1 MTKRKNNRKTGEAAR
16 FASLYGVLIALAMVL
31 SYVETLIP
39 LPMLVPGAKLGLAN
53 LVTVV
58 GLFLVGIPGTVCI
71 TVFRV
76 VLAGLTF
83 GNVYSMAYG
92 LSGSF
97 LSLFVMAS
105 VKKKR
110 PVRPDWHQR
119 FGRHRPQHRPAH
131 VCGLSGA
138 YSRRVQLSAHAAGGR
153 LHRRDSHRAFGGN
166 PYETA
171 GKIRKKPAL
180 NDCIVSMFLL

>member
-1 MTKRKNNRKTGEAAR
+1 MTERKNNRKTGEAAR

-83 GNVYSMAYG
+83 GTVYSMA
-92 LSGSF
+92 
-97 LSLFVMAS
+97 
-105 VKKKR
+105 
-110 PVRPDWHQR
+110 
-119 FGRHRPQHRPAH
+119 
-131 VCGLSGA
+131 
-138 YSRRVQLSAHAAGGR
+138 
-153 LHRRDSHRAFGGN
+153 
-166 PYETA
+166 
-171 GKIRKKPAL
+171 
-180 NDCIVSMFLL
+180 

>member
-105 VKKKR
+105 VKKAACSARLASAFWAASPTTSASSRLR
-110 PVRPDWHQR
+110 PFW
-119 FGRHRPQHRPAH
+119 
-131 VCGLSGA
+131 C
-138 YSRRVQLSAHAAGGR
+138 VQ
-153 LHRRDSHRAFGGN
+153 
-166 PYETA
+166 
-171 GKIRKKPAL
+171 
-180 NDCIVSMFLL
+180 

>member
-105 VKKKR
+105 VKKSGLFGQTGISVLGGIAHNIGQLTFAAFL
-110 PVRPDWHQR
+110 VR
-119 FGRHRPQHRPAH
+119 
-131 VCGLSGA
+131 
-138 YSRRVQLSAHAAGGR
+138 
-153 LHRRDSHRAFGGN
+153 
-166 PYETA
+166 TA
-171 GKIRKKPAL
+171 GVFSYLPMLLAAR
-180 NDCIVSMFLL
+180 CIAGTSIGPLGGIPTERLEKFVKNLH